1 MLIPAEISSKI
12 PWKQMEEIGSNWSLI
27 GLSTGQSFSWILMVH
42 SPTGNNQILDFYM
55 RTIVN
60 WIVISIFMNDLR
72 EEVARV

>member
-1 MLIPAEISSKI
+1 M
-12 PWKQMEEIGSNWSLI
+12 
-27 GLSTGQSFSWILMVH
+27 GQSFSWILMVH

-60 WIVISIFMNDLR
+60 WILISIFMNDLR